1 MFKRELNTL
10 TISPNTLDKTI
21 QIRPALGPKIYFK
34 GQKTTT
40 TTKATNTIV
49 LIL

>member
-21 QIRPALGPKIYFK
+21 QIRPALGPKTYFK
-34 GQKTTT
+34 GQKT